1 MLLVIHQE
9 YHLFQF
15 WLTIDKKKNHTN
27 KTKFHGC
34 AYSDPLARA
43 VEILGADP
51 ETSGRG
57 DCSVQKHKQ
66 EE

>member
-1 MLLVIHQE
+1 MK
-9 YHLFQF
+9 
-15 WLTIDKKKNHTN
+15 KKKNHTN

-51 ETSGRG
+51 ETSDGEIAASKNTNRKN
-57 DCSVQKHKQ
+57 SS
-66 EE
+66 